1 MIVITVLIV
10 ILRQQVQQTVLSCAL
25 WRVFRKNSDILHCI
39 FLHMAFWKRSSEK
52 NGYMSEADG
61 KKEEKHSGYRY
72 SGLFYSCIFNY
83 KVLNLKCIAGRQ
95 IAASFIFLL
104 YLRMCQ

>member
-1 MIVITVLIV
+1 
-10 ILRQQVQQTVLSCAL
+10 
-25 WRVFRKNSDILHCI
+25 
-39 FLHMAFWKRSSEK
+39 
-52 NGYMSEADG
+52 MSEADG